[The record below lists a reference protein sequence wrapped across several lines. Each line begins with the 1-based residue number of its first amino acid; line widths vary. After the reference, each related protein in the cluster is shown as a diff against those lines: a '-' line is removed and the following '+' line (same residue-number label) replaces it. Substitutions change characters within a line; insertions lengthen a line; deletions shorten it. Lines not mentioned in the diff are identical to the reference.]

1 MKAEKPKKQDP
12 SQFTPGEK
20 KRLEAQKLSLEVHKL
35 NLEVQE
41 LKEKFTRR
49 RKISRLVPI
58 IVPSIALLGLIIGA
72 SVIFLN
78 EGKRHRL
85 EAITNLK
92 RELASEHNAVRIGAV
107 RALADYPKEG
117 LPTLIACL
125 GSTKLK
131 EGQPEFASAVRASLR
146 HVGKEAV
153 YPLRNELYRIQDE
166 LLVVLGQDE
175 ITGQIYPFL
184 PLAIFDEFDRVPDDV
199 PNRIKEITRRWN
211 PNLGD
216 KETARVMERLLRS
229 SSYNALVTHRN
240 GRYALADIIREHRIG
255 RLQLEAID
263 LSGTY
268 LRKANLSDA
277 NLQRAALSNAY
288 LGEVN
293 LSGANLQGAD
303 LSGANLR
310 DANLSGANLR
320 YTNLSGA
327 YLGNAN
333 LSDANLFAANLSGAN
348 LRHTNLSDANLL
360 GADLSGANLFVA
372 NLSDA
377 NLQGASLSGADLR
390 DAILTGLNGFTA
402 IIDFTKTDLRGVVG
416 LSREELE
423 YTKSKGAIIDEPTVK
438 EMTTETQK
446 QG

>member
-12 SQFTPGEK
+12 SQFAPSEK
-20 KRLEAQKLSLEVHKL
+20 ERLEVQKLR
-35 NLEVQE
+35 LEVQE
-41 LKEKFTRR
+41 LKEKFTGR
-49 RKISRLVPI
+49 RKIARLVPI
-58 IVPSIALLGLIIGA
+58 IALSVTLLGLIIGA
-72 SVIFLN
+72 SVTLLN

-85 EAITNLK
+85 EVITNLK
-92 RELASEHNAVRIGAV
+92 RELASTNDAVRISAV

-125 GSTKLK
+125 GSTKLT

-184 PLAIFDEFDRVPDDV
+184 PLAIFDEFDRAPDDV
-199 PNRIKEITRRWN
+199 LNRIKEIARRWN
-211 PNLGD
+211 PHLGD

-229 SSYNALVTHRN
+229 SSYNALVTHKN
-240 GRYALADIIREHRIG
+240 GRYALADIIREHHIR
-255 RLQLEAID
+255 RVQLEAID

-277 NLQRAALSNAY
+277 NLQRAVLSDAY

-303 LSGANLR
+303 LSGADLR

-327 YLGNAN
+327 YLRKAN
-333 LSDANLFAANLSGAN
+333 LSDANLFDANLSGAN
-348 LRHTNLSDANLL
+348 LRYANLSDANLL
-360 GADLSGANLFVA
+360 GADLSGADLLVA

-377 NLQGASLSGADLR
+377 NLQGATLSGADLR
-390 DAILTGLNGFTA
+390 DAILTGLNGFAA

-438 EMTTETQK
+438 EATTKAQK
-446 QG
+446 QGQ